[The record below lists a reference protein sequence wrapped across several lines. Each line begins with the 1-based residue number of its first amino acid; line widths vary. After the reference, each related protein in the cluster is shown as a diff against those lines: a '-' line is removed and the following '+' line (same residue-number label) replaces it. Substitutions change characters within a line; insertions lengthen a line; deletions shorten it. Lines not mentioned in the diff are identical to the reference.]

1 MSFVQLARK
10 RLLSSIAA
18 LVMLFNV
25 CAPAL
30 SHVVLPASSGQD
42 FLVEVCTTTGTK
54 FIKLDTAD
62 SESTNHA
69 SDRSLP
75 DCAHCALSVY
85 FADRPP
91 EHILSVLVVSP
102 PLPVPYPESTL
113 PNPQARWIVSAPRA
127 PPVSL

>member
-10 RLLSSIAA
+10 RLLSSIAV

-30 SHVVLPASSGQD
+30 SHVVLPVSSGQD

-54 FIKLDTAD
+54 FIKLDSAD
-62 SESTNHA
+62 SESTNH
-69 SDRSLP
+69 SSNRSLP

-91 EHILSVLVVSP
+91 EHILGVLVASS
-102 PLPVPYPESTL
+102 PLPVPHPESTL
-113 PNPQARWIVSAPRA
+113 PNLQAGWIFSAPRA
-127 PPVSL
+127 PPISL

>member
-42 FLVEVCTTTGTK
+42 FLVEVCSTTGTK
-54 FIKLDTAD
+54 FIKLDTAG
-62 SESTNHA
+62 SESTDH
-69 SDRSLP
+69 SSSRSLP
-75 DCAHCALSVY
+75 DCVYCALNVHS
-85 FADRPP
+85 ADRPP
-91 EHILSVLVVSP
+91 EQVLGGLTSLPQLHSP
-102 PLPVPYPESTL
+102 HPESTL
-113 PNPQARWIVSAPRA
+113 PNTQARWTVSAPRA

>member
-42 FLVEVCTTTGTK
+42 FLVEVCSTTGTK

-62 SESTNHA
+62 LDTTSHSSNRYL
-69 SDRSLP
+69 S
-75 DCAHCALSVY
+75 DCAYCALNLHS
-85 FADRPP
+85 ADRPS
-91 EHILSVLVVSP
+91 EHMLRMLASSATLLLSHS
-102 PLPVPYPESTL
+102 ESTL
-113 PNPQARWIVSAPRA
+113 PNTQARWVVSAPRA

>member
-54 FIKLDTAD
+54 FIKLDTAG
-62 SESTNHA
+62 SESTDH
-69 SDRSLP
+69 SSSRSLP
-75 DCAHCALSVY
+75 DLCLLS
-85 FADRPP
+85 R
-91 EHILSVLVVSP
+91 
-102 PLPVPYPESTL
+102 
-113 PNPQARWIVSAPRA
+113 
-127 PPVSL
+127 

>member
-91 EHILSVLVVSP
+91 EHTLSQLASLPEIPSP
-102 PLPVPYPESTL
+102 HQESTL
-113 PNPQARWIVSAPRA
+113 PNAQARWTVNAPRA
-127 PPVSL
+127 PPISL

>member
-1 MSFVQLARK
+1 MTFVQLARK
-10 RLLSSIAA
+10 RILSSIAV

-62 SESTNHA
+62 SESPNH
-69 SDRSLP
+69 SSNRSLP

-91 EHILSVLVVSP
+91 EHIWGVLVAPS
-102 PLPVPYPESTL
+102 PLPVLHPESTL
-113 PNPQARWIVSAPRA
+113 PNSQARWIVSAPRA